1 MNKIAIGGVKMKLI
15 FSALLIFGVV
25 WLVMF
30 IGSLLGYL
38 GLIFLRI
45 FVIFGIPALVI
56 GSVYK
61 ILKR

>member
-1 MNKIAIGGVKMKLI
+1 MKFI
-15 FSALLIFGVV
+15 FSVLLIFGVV
-25 WLVMF
+25 WLIMLM
-30 IGSLLGYL
+30 GSLLGYL

-45 FVIFGIPALVI
+45 FIILGIPALVI

>member
-1 MNKIAIGGVKMKLI
+1 MKLI

>member
-1 MNKIAIGGVKMKLI
+1 MKLI
-15 FSALLIFGVV
+15 FSLLLIFGIV
-25 WLVMF
+25 WLIMF

-61 ILKR
+61 ILKK

>member
-15 FSALLIFGVV
+15 FSLLLIFGVV

-30 IGSLLGYL
+30 VGSLLGYL

-45 FVIFGIPALVI
+45 FVIVGIPALVI

-61 ILKR
+61 MLKK